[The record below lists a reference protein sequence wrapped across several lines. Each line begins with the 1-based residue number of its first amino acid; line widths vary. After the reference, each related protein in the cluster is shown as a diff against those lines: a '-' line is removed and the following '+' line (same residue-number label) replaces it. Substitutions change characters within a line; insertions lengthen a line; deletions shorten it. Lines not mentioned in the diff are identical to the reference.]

1 MDKDILKETTVINLE
16 EDSKKKKKIRT
27 ISAQELQNKEFDP
40 TTYIVD
46 KVLPQGLSILAAP
59 PKSKKSWFALDL
71 CLSVS
76 KGLPFLGFETRKS
89 GCLYLALEDGEKRL
103 KERVEKLLNND
114 TAPSNFNFTTEIP
127 GLSSGLIDYL
137 DLYIIEHPD
146 TKLIVIDTLQKVRE
160 NAYGSQ
166 NVYAGDYRDMSA
178 IKNLADKYNICILLI
193 HHLRKSKD
201 DSDSFNM
208 ISGSTAI
215 LGAVDTAYVFTKN
228 KREDIETKWS
238 ITGRDIV
245 ENDYIISFNNT
256 TCKWE
261 LIGNKEEL
269 QEQQKVIDYL
279 KDPVVKVIKHLVES
293 EYAWFGSA
301 QQLLDVC
308 QRHNNNNLSY
318 TPVTLSKHLRNIKE
332 LLKNQDDIEYTPPPE
347 NGKNGRR
354 DHTFR
359 PIE

>member
-1 MDKDILKETTVINLE
+1 MVKDNLKETTVTNSD
-16 EDSKKKKKIRT
+16 EDSKKRKSIRI

-59 PKSKKSWFALDL
+59 PKAKKSWFALDL

-76 KGLPFLGFETRKS
+76 KGLPFLGFETKKS

-103 KERVEKLLNND
+103 KERIEKLLNNAI
-114 TAPSNFNFTTEIP
+114 APSNFNFTTEIP

-146 TKLIVIDTLQKVRE
+146 TKLIIIDTLQKVRE

-166 NVYAGDYRDMSA
+166 NVYAGDYKDMSA
-178 IKNLADKYNICILLI
+178 IKNLADKYNLCILLI
-193 HHLRKSKD
+193 HHLRKSRD

-215 LGAVDTAYVFTKN
+215 PGAVDTAYVFTKN

-238 ITGRDIV
+238 ITGRDII

-261 LIGNKEEL
+261 FIGNKEEL
-269 QEQQKVIDYL
+269 EENQRVIDYL
-279 KDPVVKVIKHLVES
+279 RDPIVKVIKELLEVNYSWH
-293 EYAWFGSA
+293 GSA
-301 QQLLDVC
+301 QELLNEC
-308 QRHNNNNLSY
+308 KKHNKNLYY
-318 TPVTLSKHLRNIKE
+318 TPATLSKHVRGIKD
-332 LLKNQDDIEYTPPPE
+332 LLKIQDDIEYTSPPE
-347 NGKNGRR
+347 NGINGRR
-354 DHTFR
+354 EHIFK